1 MSNTTLISPDELQS
15 SLADPA
21 CVLIDCRFSL
31 TDTDLGRNGYLANHI
46 PGALYAH
53 LDDDLSGPVVKGQT
67 GRHPL
72 PSVEQFVDTL
82 SAWGIGAGVQV
93 VAYDDTGGSMAARLW
108 WMLRWLGH
116 EDVAVL
122 NGGWQAW
129 NAAGHPVRSGPES
142 PEPRGWRGRREFE
155 ARPRPELVA
164 DATEV
169 ERIRNHDSYVLCD
182 CRGADRF
189 RGENETIDPVAGH
202 IPGAISLP
210 YAGNLTEDKTF
221 RPAAELKQRFEH
233 SLGRTP
239 SENVVLYCGSGVTA
253 AHNALAIAYA
263 GLGDARLYPGSW
275 SEWITDPRRPIVKQ

>member
-1 MSNTTLISPDELQS
+1 MSNNTLISLDELQS

-31 TDTDLGRNGYLANHI
+31 IGTHKGHNAYLESHI
-46 PGALYAH
+46 PSAVYAH
-53 LDDDLSGPVVKGQT
+53 LDDDLSGPVVTGQT

-72 PSVEQFVDTL
+72 PSVEEFVNTL
-82 SAWGIGAGVQV
+82 SAWGIETGVQV

-116 EDVAVL
+116 NDVAVL
-122 NGGWQAW
+122 DGGWQAW
-129 NAAGHPVRSGPES
+129 VAAGYPVSSGAES
-142 PEPRGWRGRREFE
+142 RHRKAFE

-164 DATEV
+164 DAAEV
-169 ERIRNHDSYVLCD
+169 ERIRNDDAYVLCD

-189 RGENETIDPVAGH
+189 RGENETTDPVAGH

-221 RPAAELKQRFEH
+221 RPAAELRQRFEQ
-233 SLGRTP
+233 SLGGTA

-253 AHNALAIAYA
+253 AHNALAMAYA

-275 SEWITDPRRPIVKQ
+275 SEWITDPSRPVG

>member
-1 MSNTTLISPDELQS
+1 MSNNTLISPDELQS
-15 SLADPA
+15 SLADPT

-31 TDTDLGRNGYLANHI
+31 TDTDLGRNAYLESHI
-46 PGALYAH
+46 PGAVYAH

-72 PSVEQFVDTL
+72 PSVAEFVNTL
-82 SAWGIGAGVQV
+82 SAWGIGTGVQV

-116 EDVAVL
+116 NDVAVL
-122 NGGWQAW
+122 DGGWQAW
-129 NAAGHPVRSGPES
+129 NAAGYPVRSGAEV
-142 PEPRGWRGRREFE
+142 GQRREFE
-155 ARPRPELVA
+155 ARPIPELVA

-189 RGENETIDPVAGH
+189 RGENETTDPVAGH

-221 RPAAELKQRFEH
+221 RPAAELRQRFEQ
-233 SLGRTP
+233 SLGGTA

-253 AHNALAIAYA
+253 AHSVLAIAYA